1 MEDSYGQTKHIRM
14 SKALAR
20 EIAIGAKDKKTSEAA
35 YIRTAIEYF
44 LEQDRLIKRLDLMHT
59 DQVMQMKCMEKHFAI
74 IEILMKRLDDQ
85 TKHNEEMASLLVAM
99 SSHHIFN

>member
-44 LEQDRLIKRLDLMHT
+44 LEQDRLTKRLDLMRT
-59 DQVMQMKCMEKHFAI
+59 EQITQTKCMEKHI
-74 IEILMKRLDDQ
+74 TMIECLMRRIDDQ
-85 TKHNEEMASLLVAM
+85 TKRNEEMAALLVAM

>member
-1 MEDSYGQTKHIRM
+1 MEDTYGQTKHIRM

-44 LEQDRLIKRLDLMHT
+44 SEQDRLIKRLDSMHT
-59 DQVMQMKCMEKHFAI
+59 EQIMQTKCMEKHFAV
-74 IEILMKRLDDQ
+74 IENLMKRMDDQ
-85 TKHNEEMASLLVAM
+85 TTRYEEMVTLLVAM